1 MDVSIGRKT
10 MPFWLCFIDPAWL
23 RLSNPRCVTSA
34 QTRGN
39 AMKSEDFTVASLDE
53 AFGAAMDFE
62 EVEQRLELGLWLF
75 DTHGGD
81 TACCGC
87 SC

>member
-1 MDVSIGRKT
+1 
-10 MPFWLCFIDPAWL
+10 
-23 RLSNPRCVTSA
+23 
-34 QTRGN
+34 
-39 AMKSEDFTVASLDE
+39 MKSEDFTVASLDE